1 MTGGC
6 ALILGA
12 TGRNLAAGMS
22 GGVAYVY
29 KLRADRVNRD
39 ALESDD
45 ITIADL
51 DADDIER
58 LHSLLSRHFIETDS
72 AVAARVLANFET
84 ELPLFS
90 RVLPSDYAAVLKIR
104 KNATANNL
112 DPDGD
117 VVWKQILEVTG
128 G

>member
-1 MTGGC
+1 
-6 ALILGA
+6 
-12 TGRNLAAGMS
+12 
-22 GGVAYVY
+22 
-29 KLRADRVNRD
+29 
-39 ALESDD
+39 
-45 ITIADL
+45 
-51 DADDIER
+51 
-58 LHSLLSRHFIETDS
+58 LLETDS